1 MKSQPKSRWIGVLNK
16 AFDCVTTDL
25 DNDAIYSYMMSV
37 ITMGTTEIHQLQI
50 PMNGYFCFG
59 EDVSDVPNS
68 LRAAI
73 VPTTGGVGERDPSTN
88 SDILKK
94 FIFRHDGKKE
104 FQYKGES

>member
-1 MKSQPKSRWIGVLNK
+1 
-16 AFDCVTTDL
+16 
-25 DNDAIYSYMMSV
+25 MMSV

-59 EDVSDVPNS
+59 EDVAGVPYT

-73 VPTTGGVGERDPSTN
+73 VPTTGGVGERDTSVN

-94 FIFRHDGKKE
+94 FILKYDGETKFK
-104 FQYKGES
+104 YKSASSNSDNE